1 MVIEQLFCY
10 QGVIVRVMR
19 VQKIKEN
26 QTTEQSAILTK
37 LKQEV

>member
-1 MVIEQLFCY
+1 MVIEPVYY

-26 QTTEQSAILTK
+26 QTTEQSVILTK